1 VKAHRVYVVFDKI
14 NPRLR
19 SIVSV
24 LLIVAGFLLQLSTRN
39 ILAGMPFIILCL
51 ILNLIRSVAIKRV
64 SPSKLNWQE
73 VTPDKIKQVLAHCR
87 RIRKFRSQNFGCFVA
102 LIILIFVLGNFL
114 FPFLKALSIS
124 FPLTATI
131 VNAVI
136 LFSGLTLSGRKSAW
150 MPYALDIKVEIVNR
164 IIESPVVGNDPS
176 LQAIPYLE
184 IGETK
189 EGSFPNDTRVLI
201 KFKEAPEGFI
211 GLQGQISINLVKSQK
226 YPYFYVV
233 LIARPRFKLFEKFRL
248 LKTVLDN
255 ITVERKKAEEVDVI
269 VLRQRTTKTAGYHT
283 DQKTQDR
290 ILLNG
295 IKIAKGLI

>member
-14 NPRLR
+14 SPRLR

-24 LLIVAGFLLQLSTRN
+24 LLIIAGFLLQLSTRN

-51 ILNLIRSVAIKRV
+51 ILNLIRGVAIKRV

-102 LIILIFVLGNFL
+102 SIILIFVLGSFL

-150 MPYALDIKVEIVNR
+150 MPYALDIKVEIVKR

-184 IGETK
+184 IGETT

-201 KFKEAPEGFI
+201 KFKEAPEDFI
-211 GLQGQISINLVKSQK
+211 GLQGQISINLVKSRK

-233 LIARPRFKLFEKFRL
+233 LIARPQFKLFEKLRL

-255 ITVERKKAEEVDVI
+255 ITVERKKTEEVDVI
-269 VLRQRTTKTAGYHT
+269 VLRQRTTKTTGYHT
-283 DQKTQDR
+283 DKKTQDR

-295 IKIAKGLI
+295 IKIVKGLI

>member
-1 VKAHRVYVVFDKI
+1 MKAHRVYVVFDKI
-14 NPRLR
+14 SPRLR

-24 LLIVAGFLLQLSTRN
+24 LLIIAGFLLQLSTRN

-51 ILNLIRSVAIKRV
+51 ILNLIRGVAIKRV

-87 RIRKFRSQNFGCFVA
+87 KIRKFRSQNFGCFVA
-102 LIILIFVLGNFL
+102 LIVLIFVLGSFL
-114 FPFLKALSIS
+114 FPVLNKISIS

-201 KFKEAPEGFI
+201 KFKEAPEDFI
-211 GLQGQISINLVKSQK
+211 GLQGQISINSVKSRK

-233 LIARPRFKLFEKFRL
+233 LIARPQFKLFEKFRL

-255 ITVERKKAEEVDVI
+255 ITVERKKTEEVDVI
-269 VLRQRTTKTAGYHT
+269 VLRQRTTKTTGYHT

-295 IKIAKGLI
+295 IKIVKGLI